1 MVFFDRIDA
10 ALPEALA
17 WTPQSTTGCV
27 INRAWYNIS
36 KNIPEVQML
45 IQVHDSLVGQYPTP
59 LHEQMVPRLMDSMR
73 VSVPYEKTLII
84 PAGIKTSTKS
94 WGDCA

>member
-1 MVFFDRIDA
+1 MIFFDRVEA

-36 KNIPEVQML
+36 QTIPEVQML
-45 IQVHDSLVGQYPTP
+45 IQVHDSLVGQFPTT
-59 LHEQMVPRLMDSMR
+59 LAEGMAERLLKAAE
-73 VSVPYEKTLII
+73 VVVPYDKPLII
-84 PAGIKTSTKS
+84 PAGIKTSTVS
-94 WGDCA
+94 WGACG